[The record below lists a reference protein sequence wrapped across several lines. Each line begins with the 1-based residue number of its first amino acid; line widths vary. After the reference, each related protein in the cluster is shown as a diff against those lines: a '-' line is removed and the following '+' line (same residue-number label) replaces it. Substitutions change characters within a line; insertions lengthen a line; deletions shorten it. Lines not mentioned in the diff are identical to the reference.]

1 MISKRFKVPSFL
13 NSAQKNYSIGIVL
26 LFLCQFSF
34 SQTNYYIDSIAGNDA
49 NSGSITTPFK
59 SVSKLN
65 NMTLAAGSKV
75 YLKCGCTWTSQTLK
89 FKGSGTAGN
98 PIIIDKYGN
107 GAIPLLAGNG
117 ITGDAVVYLYNQ
129 QYIEINNL
137 EITNCPVGPVNSAF
151 FVGLYQNGTNP
162 LGADRRGVMV
172 ALDNYGTANH
182 IYLKNLNIHHIK
194 GQLGSISTAVNGAY
208 TKRTGGI
215 YFDVLGNT
223 EKTTSKSRFNDV
235 LIDSCSINY
244 CENIGLA
251 FDNEWN
257 TYYPGGN
264 EYANWYSR
272 RYTNVKISNNTI
284 HHIGKNAMIIRC
296 TDSTGLIEH
305 NVCYETAVGTTGNT
319 MFTARARGTVFQYNE
334 GYYNRANTQTVDP
347 GSIDGSM
354 YDPDLGSINII
365 FQFSYSHDNSEGL
378 YWGCNSRSQPG
389 NTAPSLPDPLDLGC
403 TARYNISQ
411 NDLGDLVYFNYP
423 SAGNE
428 IYNNVFYSKSGLGPI
443 IIHENGRSN
452 HSYNFKNNII
462 FNLTK
467 TSSSGARYVFVDTG
481 VTTQNR
487 TIDHNLFWGSHPSTE
502 PVDSNKLTT
511 NPLFINP
518 GSGGLGLNTLSG
530 YQIKSTS
537 PCINSGVV
545 IPNTATSDFW
555 GNPVPGMR
563 GLPPCRGAFE
573 FNTPWPTPVSFVS
586 FSGTNKQNHHVLT
599 WTTINETNNAGFE
612 VQVSNDGLNFSDVA
626 FVKAQTA
633 TGNYVGQLFYSY
645 SDANNREGN
654 TYYRLKQL
662 DKNGISAYSSV
673 IMMATNKIPLP
684 SIAVY
689 PNPVKGSSFKMQL
702 KNMTQ
707 GNYTLKVL
715 NQTGK
720 VISIQP
726 ITIQDSNADLKVELS
741 GVQAK
746 GVYLLQLNNRTLIVK
761 TKFIV
766 E

>member
-1 MISKRFKVPSFL
+1 MNNTFLKLL
-13 NSAQKNYSIGIVL
+13 NSININKNYSIGIVL
-26 LFLCQFSF
+26 LFFFQMSF
-34 SQTNYYIDSIAGNDA
+34 AQTNYYIDSIAGNDA
-49 NSGSITTPFK
+49 NAGTLTAPFK
-59 SVSKLN
+59 SVTKLN
-65 NMTLAAGSKV
+65 NMTLAAGTKV
-75 YLKCGCTWTSQTLK
+75 FLRSGCTWSGQTLK
-89 FKGSGTAGN
+89 FKGSGTVNN
-98 PIIIDKYGN
+98 PIIINKYDT
-107 GAIPLLAGNG
+107 GAVPLLAGNG
-117 ITGDAVVYLYNQ
+117 ITGEAVVYLYNQ

-137 EITNCPVGPVNSAF
+137 EITNCPVGSVNSAF

-172 ALDNYGTANH
+172 ALDNFGTANH
-182 IYLKNLNIHHIK
+182 IYLRNLNIHHIK
-194 GQLGSISTAVNGAY
+194 GQLGNVTTVLNGAY

-223 EKTTSKSRFNDV
+223 EKTSSKSRFNDV
-235 LIDSCSINY
+235 LIDSCTIAY

-264 EYANWYSR
+264 EYANWFSR
-272 RYTNVKISNNTI
+272 RFTNVKISNNVL

-365 FQFSYSHDNSEGL
+365 FQFSYSHDNSMGL
-378 YWGCNSRSQPG
+378 YWGCNSRNLPG
-389 NTAPSLPDPLDLGC
+389 NTAPNLPDPLDLGC

-411 NDLGDLVYFNYP
+411 NDMGDLVYFNYP
-423 SAGNE
+423 SSGNE
-428 IYNNVFYSKSGLGPI
+428 IYNNVFYCKAGLGPQF
-443 IIHENGRSN
+443 IHENGRSN
-452 HSYNFKNNII
+452 HTYNFKNNVI

-467 TSSSGARYVFVDTG
+467 TSASGGRYVFVDTG

-487 TIDHNLFWGSHPSTE
+487 TINYNLYWGNHPSTE
-502 PVDSNKLTT
+502 PADSNKLTS
-511 NPLFINP
+511 NPQFISP
-518 GSGGLGLNTLSG
+518 GTGTIGINTLNG

-537 PCINSGVV
+537 PCVNSGVV
-545 IPNTATSDFW
+545 IPNTATQDFW
-555 GNPVPGMR
+555 GNSVPGMR

-573 FNTPWPTPVSFVS
+573 YNTPWPAPVTFVS
-586 FSGTNKQNHHVLT
+586 VSGINKASENILT
-599 WTTINETNNAGFE
+599 WTTSNEINNAGFE
-612 VQVSNDGLNFSDVA
+612 VQVSSDGTNFSDIA
-626 FVKAQTA
+626 FIKAQTA
-633 TGNYVGQLFYSY
+633 TGNYVGQLYYSF
-645 SDANNREGN
+645 SDANHCEGN

-673 IMMATNKIPLP
+673 ILIATNKPALP

-689 PNPVKGSSFKMQL
+689 PNPVIGKSCNLQL
-702 KNMTQ
+702 KNVPI
-707 GNYTLKVL
+707 GSYFLKL
-715 NQTGK
+715 TSQSGK
-720 VISIQP
+720 VISNQQINYQTINSSIKVNLP
-726 ITIQDSNADLKVELS
+726 IEVANGIYILHLSN
-741 GVQAK
+741 QN
-746 GVYLLQLNNRTLIVK
+746 LNVN
-761 TKFIV
+761 TKLVI